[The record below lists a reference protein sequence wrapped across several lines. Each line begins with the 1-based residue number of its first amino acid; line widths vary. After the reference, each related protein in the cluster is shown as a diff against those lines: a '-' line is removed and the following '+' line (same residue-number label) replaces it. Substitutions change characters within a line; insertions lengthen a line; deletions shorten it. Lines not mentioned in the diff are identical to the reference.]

1 MLAGLC
7 AHPGARG
14 GVSYGTRSSPPV
26 PARSLITLVETLA
39 LLVPLLLCV
48 AYLTVA
54 ERKVLGAMQLRKGPN
69 VVGFWGIFCRPLPTR

>member
-1 MLAGLC
+1 MNAFFASG
-7 AHPGARG
+7 PGQ
-14 GVSYGTRSSPPV
+14 V
-26 PARSLITLVETLA
+26 LITLVETLA

-69 VVGFWGIFCRPLPTR
+69 VVGFWGCCRRSPTRSRCS